1 MTNTDL
7 VVAVSDVATDQMLAV
22 FNTDAGREYLVG
34 HRGVPAELVAE
45 LGSLGISSICN
56 ILAAIKTAKVLDLG
70 PDEAVVTIATD
81 GAAMYMSE
89 LDKITARDFP
99 GGFDGVAAA
108 ETFGR
113 HVLGAGEEH
122 VLELT
127 RKDRDRIFN
136 LGYYTW
142 VEQQG
147 IPLAEFEARRDQ
159 AWWRDL
165 RTLLPAWDAMIEEFN
180 ATTGVGTAS

>member
-1 MTNTDL
+1 MNTDL

-22 FNTDAGREYLVG
+22 FNTDAGREYLVD
-34 HRGVPAELVAE
+34 RRDVPAELVGE
-45 LGSLGISSICN
+45 LDSLGISSICN

-81 GAAMYMSE
+81 GAAMYRSE
-89 LDKITARDFP
+89 LDNKILPRDFRA
-99 GGFDGVAAA
+99 GFDTVLAA

-127 RKDRDRIFN
+127 RQDQDRIFN

-147 IPLAEFEARRDQ
+147 SRLRSSRPAGTRPGGASCARSCR
-159 AWWRDL
+159 
-165 RTLLPAWDAMIEEFN
+165 P
-180 ATTGVGTAS
+180 GTR